1 MKMFISWSS
10 SRSHIVAAKL
20 KEWLP
25 LVLPSTEPW
34 LSSQDIR
41 KGSRWQAETAEAL
54 QSPTA
59 GILVL
64 TKDNLASQWLHFEAG
79 AISKAVAGSKA
90 FVCTYLI
97 DVDNA
102 DVEQPLGM
110 FQSTT
115 ATELDTL
122 QMILSLNAASE
133 SPIPN
138 ERLRKLYS
146 NFWPEL
152 DEAIQK
158 ARASEPNVNAA
169 DRGQREMI
177 EEILGIVRSLARVSP
192 TNETWADVVR
202 NLAETPG
209 TATHDMFRRLN
220 EAGVRLPSSLAD
232 TIRSGSTDR

>member
-1 MKMFISWSS
+1 MKLFISWSD

-25 LVLPSTEPW
+25 LVLPSAEPW

-54 QSPTA
+54 QGPTA

-115 ATELDTL
+115 ATEADTL
-122 QMILSLNAASE
+122 QLILSLNTAAE
-133 SPIPN
+133 SPIPDD
-138 ERLRKLYS
+138 RLRKLYS

-158 ARASEPNVNAA
+158 ARTSVPNVNTA

-177 EEILGIVRSLARVSP
+177 GEILGIVRSLARVS
-192 TNETWADVVR
+192 TNETWADAIR

-209 TATHDMFRRLN
+209 TATYDMFKRLD

-232 TIRSGSTDR
+232 TIRGGSSDR